1 MSTDNFDKQHTKIA
15 LPIIVGLAI
24 ALGMFIGKKLD
35 PVHAGAQSAA
45 LSAVNRNPGKV
56 EEILRYIDARYV
68 EDVDNGELWVAE
80 NMNDEG
86 HVLGMAALTEEQSI
100 EYKDCGWDITIPA
113 IVMHRAAVAPFAQ
126 GQGISQLFFAKQD
139 EISRERGYNL
149 VRVDTNRVNDAMQ
162 RSIRK
167 AGYEYSGDVR
177 LLTKPETM
185 KFMCF
190 QKYLS

>member
-1 MSTDNFDKQHTKIA
+1 MSHNPEICIRLATEEDLDAIEMIVQQVVKEMNAVGNQQWDEEYPLRPNFQ
-15 LPIIVGLAI
+15 V
-24 ALGMFIGKKLD
+24 
-35 PVHAGAQSAA
+35 
-45 LSAVNRNPGKV
+45 
-56 EEILRYIDARYV
+56 
-68 EDVDNGELWVAE
+68 DVDNGELWVAE

-149 VRVDTNRVNDAMQ
+149 VRVDTNRVNEAMQ